1 MFESYPAELRPVL
14 TRHRLRR
21 RRHRSAATLLTGA
34 ALALGLAALRPA
46 PASASATARA
56 QPASRAD
63 SPARGRLPTTARPD
77 GARPAPV
84 PRHAA
89 PLTPAARNASS
100 TDRPP

>member
-56 QPASRAD
+56 QSAARTD
-63 SPARGRLPTTARPD
+63 SPDHAAYPTAVRPGRAS
-77 GARPAPV
+77 PAAV

-89 PLTPAARNASS
+89 PLASAAHTPSA
-100 TDRPP
+100 DRPP